1 MGYVTMYV
9 TYQLKMPNCSYR
21 ASLFLNMLTDIIK
34 KATTTTTTTTTATT
48 DVFIHPYIKDLRKS
62 LIL

>member
-9 TYQLKMPNCSYR
+9 TDQLKMPNCSYR

-34 KATTTTTTTTTATT
+34 KATTTTTATT

>member
-9 TYQLKMPNCSYR
+9 TDQLKMPNCSYR

-34 KATTTTTTTTTATT
+34 KATTTTTTTST
-48 DVFIHPYIKDLRKS
+48 DVFIHPSIKDLRKS

>member
-9 TYQLKMPNCSYR
+9 TDQLKMPNCSYR

-34 KATTTTTTTTTATT
+34 KATTTTTTTTATT